1 LQGEPTEAML
11 GAMAIE
17 PGARWCRI
25 EQIRGG
31 AAWLLLS
38 LGATI
43 SAGCGH
49 GATRAECEEIMRR
62 SAEVELMAMN
72 ITDPELVKER
82 IEAAR
87 AAKGELLLQKC
98 IGKRIT
104 DSVMSC
110 VRRAQTVEEFE
121 TCLQ

>member
-1 LQGEPTEAML
+1 ML
-11 GAMAIE
+11 GAMATE
-17 PGARWCRI
+17 PDACRRSS
-25 EQIRGG
+25 EPIRGCAG
-31 AAWLLLS
+31 SLLLAIY
-38 LGATI
+38 ATI
-43 SAGCGH
+43 SMGCGH
-49 GATRAECEEIMRR
+49 SATRAECEEIMQR

-87 AAKGELLLQKC
+87 AAKGEELLQKC

-104 DSVMSC
+104 DAVMSC

-121 TCLQ
+121 SCLK